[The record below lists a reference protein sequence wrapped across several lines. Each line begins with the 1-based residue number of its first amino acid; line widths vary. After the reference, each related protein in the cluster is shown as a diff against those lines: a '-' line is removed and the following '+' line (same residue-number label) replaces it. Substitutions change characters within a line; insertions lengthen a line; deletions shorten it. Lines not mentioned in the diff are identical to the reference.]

1 MPQQEETIFQQAT
14 PLPPSMN
21 PQVLY
26 SWKAPLRPYKKRSKY
41 VLRFYL
47 AVALLL
53 TAIIFFLGDRI
64 LIIPIWSVLFL
75 FYILTITPPPQV
87 ENRIT
92 KFGIETAGITLR
104 WDVLSHFYFTER
116 FNFTI
121 LTVVTKPPYYMHAYL
136 VVPKDRIK
144 KDVMK
149 ILAEHIVYQEKPQL
163 GLTDRLINVL
173 SYLIPDE
180 EDGED
185 IPAKI
190 TMKPQEENKIDE
202 VKDTLASFFRRQKRT
217 SPSRPINEPSM

>member
-1 MPQQEETIFQQAT
+1 MSQQQEAIFQQAT
-14 PLPPSMN
+14 PLPPSLN

-26 SWKAPLRPYKKRSKY
+26 SWKAPLRAYKKRSRY
-41 VLRFYL
+41 VLRFYV

-53 TAIIFFLGDRI
+53 TIIIFFLGDRI

-92 KFGIETAGITLR
+92 KFGIETAGITLK

-116 FNFTI
+116 FHFTI
-121 LTVVTKPPYYMHAYL
+121 LTVVTQSPYYMHAYL
-136 VVPKDRIK
+136 VIPKDRIK

-163 GLTDRLINVL
+163 GLTDRLINML
-173 SYLIPDE
+173 SYLIPDDE
-180 EDGED
+180 EGED

-190 TMKPQEENKIDE
+190 TMKPKEESKLDE
-202 VKDTLASFFRRQKRT
+202 VKDTLASFFQRQKKT
-217 SPSRPINEPSM
+217 SLSHQVNEPSM